1 MKTISLDNLVFDD
14 ATPVFEKYSHHN
26 QHTQVKYEDIQILER
41 FTCLPY
47 SRTATFESVNECFF
61 KTAAM

>member
-1 MKTISLDNLVFDD
+1 MFDD
-14 ATPVFEKYSHHN
+14 ATPVFEKYSHQN